1 MLVSVPDER
10 RLFGRRRRENLSG
23 EQRREKAYRVYVSP
37 EEDAHL
43 RARAEVLGVTVPRL
57 LFESAM
63 NAQVRTDTE
72 WKGAVA
78 ELFAIRRLMAT
89 VANNVNQ
96 IAKFANA
103 EGRFVEEARE
113 VVAEHRSIVTRM
125 NAVLDRLAGR

>member
-1 MLVSVPDER
+1 M
-10 RLFGRRRRENLSG
+10 
-23 EQRREKAYRVYVSP
+23 
-37 EEDAHL
+37 
-43 RARAEVLGVTVPRL
+43 TVPRL